1 MSLPP
6 SPDAV
11 EPVWIDSQDSLRRHC
26 SLWSRAEA
34 LAIDTE
40 FVRTRTFF
48 PRLGLI
54 QVSDGE
60 EHALIDPLAIP
71 DLDPLENLLQ
81 DSGIPKVLHS
91 CGEDLEV
98 FHHRFGTVPQPI
110 FDTQIGAAFAT
121 VGNSLGYSRLVQEFF
136 SVELPKEETR
146 SNWLKRPL
154 TDGQMLYAALDVTYL
169 LPLYQRLST
178 RLEELG
184 RSDWM
189 AQEIEQLSAPGRYLP
204 DPDTAF
210 LKLAHPAMS
219 RPELAALQAL
229 AAWREIEARKR
240 DLPRNFVLPKN
251 ALTEIAR
258 KRPKSAAQLEK
269 LGILKHHELRRFA
282 DPLVRILQRT
292 AKLSDEEMPSSLQR
306 PRDLSAHKPQVDR
319 FRKALAKRA
328 EQLGLAPEL
337 IANRKMVE
345 RIWRRRLDGKTPTVP
360 EAMTPWRQEIL
371 REVLTRLG

>member
-1 MSLPP
+1 MSMSL

-11 EPVWIDSQDSLRRHC
+11 EPVWVDSYEDLRRRC
-26 SLWSRAEA
+26 SSWSRAEA

-54 QVSDGE
+54 QVGDGQ

-71 DLDPLENLLQ
+71 DLGPLEEVLQ
-81 DSGIPKVLHS
+81 SPRVTKVLHS

-98 FHHRFGTVPQPI
+98 FHHRFGTVPRPI

-136 SVELPKEETR
+136 SVELPKGETR

-154 TDGQMLYAALDVTYL
+154 TESQMLYAALDVTYL

-204 DPDTAF
+204 DPETAF

-229 AAWREIEARKR
+229 AAWRETEARKR

-251 ALTEIAR
+251 ALTEIAK
-258 KRPKSAAQLEK
+258 KRPKSRAQLES

-282 DPLVRILQRT
+282 EPLVRILQET
-292 AKLSDEEMPSSLQR
+292 AKLSPEEMPSALQR
-306 PRDLSAHKPQVDR
+306 PSDLSAHKSQVDR

-328 EQLGLAPEL
+328 AKMGLAPEL
-337 IANRKMVE
+337 IANRKTVE
-345 RIWRRRLDGKTPTVP
+345 GVWRRKLDGKTPTVP
-360 EAMTPWRQEIL
+360 EAMTPWRQEVL
-371 REVLTRLG
+371 REVLASLS

>member
-1 MSLPP
+1 MSL

-11 EPVWIDSQDSLRRHC
+11 EPVWVDSYEDLRRRC
-26 SLWSRAEA
+26 SSWSRSEA

-54 QVSDGE
+54 QVGDGQE
-60 EHALIDPLAIP
+60 QALIDPLAIP
-71 DLDPLENLLQ
+71 DLGPLEEVLQ
-81 DSGIPKVLHS
+81 SPRVTKVLHS

-98 FHHRFGTVPQPI
+98 FHHRFGTVPRPI

-136 SVELPKEETR
+136 SVELPKGETR

-154 TDGQMLYAALDVTYL
+154 TESQMLYAALDVTYL

-204 DPDTAF
+204 DPETAF

-229 AAWREIEARKR
+229 AAWRETEARKR

-251 ALTEIAR
+251 ALTEIAK
-258 KRPKSAAQLEK
+258 KRPKSRAQLET

-282 DPLVRILQRT
+282 EPLVRILQET
-292 AKLSDEEMPSSLQR
+292 AKLSPEEMPSALQR
-306 PRDLSAHKPQVDR
+306 PSDLSAHKSQVDR

-328 EQLGLAPEL
+328 AKMGLAPEL
-337 IANRKMVE
+337 IANRKTVE
-345 RIWRRRLDGKTPTVP
+345 GVWRRKLDGKTPTVP
-360 EAMTPWRQEIL
+360 EAMTPWRQEVL
-371 REVLTRLG
+371 REVLASLS

>member
-1 MSLPP
+1 MSL

-11 EPVWIDSQDSLRRHC
+11 EPVWVDSYEDLRRRC
-26 SLWSRAEA
+26 SSWSRAEA

-54 QVSDGE
+54 QVGDGQ

-71 DLDPLENLLQ
+71 DLGPLEEVLQ
-81 DSGIPKVLHS
+81 SPRVTKVLHS

-98 FHHRFGTVPQPI
+98 FHHRFGTVPRPI

-136 SVELPKEETR
+136 SVELPKGETR

-154 TDGQMLYAALDVTYL
+154 TESQMLYAALDVTYL

-204 DPDTAF
+204 DPETAF

-229 AAWREIEARKR
+229 AAWRETEARKR

-251 ALTEIAR
+251 ALTEIAK
-258 KRPKSAAQLEK
+258 KRPKSRAQLES

-282 DPLVRILQRT
+282 EPLVRILQET
-292 AKLSDEEMPSSLQR
+292 AKLSPEEMPSALQR
-306 PRDLSAHKPQVDR
+306 PSDLSAHKSQVDR

-328 EQLGLAPEL
+328 AKMGLAPEL
-337 IANRKMVE
+337 IANRKTVE
-345 RIWRRRLDGKTPTVP
+345 GVWRRKLDGKTPTVP
-360 EAMTPWRQEIL
+360 EAMTPWRQEVL
-371 REVLTRLG
+371 REVLASLS

>member
-1 MSLPP
+1 MSMFP
-6 SPDAV
+6 SPDTV
-11 EPVWIDSQDSLRRHC
+11 EPIWIDSFESLHRRC
-26 SLWSRAEA
+26 SSWSRAEA

-71 DLDPLENLLQ
+71 DLGPLEEILQ
-81 DSGIPKVLHS
+81 NSKVTKVLHS

-98 FHHRFGTVPQPI
+98 FYHRFGKVPKPV
-110 FDTQIGAAFAT
+110 FDTQIGAAFAK
-121 VGNSLGYSRLVQEFF
+121 VGNSLGYSRLVQEF
-136 SVELPKEETR
+136 SAVELPKEETR

-154 TDGQMLYAALDVTYL
+154 TEGQMLYAALDVTYL
-169 LPLYQRLST
+169 LPLFQRLGK

-189 AQEIEQLSAPGRYLP
+189 AQEIEQLSAPGRFLP
-204 DPDTAF
+204 DPSSAF

-219 RPELAALQAL
+219 QLELATLQAL
-229 AAWREIEARKR
+229 ASWRETEARKR

-258 KRPKSAAQLEK
+258 KRPKTSAQLER
-269 LGILKHHELRRFA
+269 LGILKHHELRRFGES
-282 DPLVRILQRT
+282 LLRILQRT
-292 AKLSDEEMPSSLQR
+292 ADLSPEEMPPMLKR
-306 PRDLSAHKPQVDR
+306 PRDLSPHKSQVDR
-319 FRKALAKRA
+319 FRKTVAKRA

-337 IANRKMVE
+337 LANRKTVE
-345 RIWRRRLDGKTPTVP
+345 AIWRRRLDGKIPTIP

-371 REVLTRLG
+371 REVIAKLE